1 MNNWRDKIEKIVG
14 CKTIDYLVEDD
25 VVCSGVIPNLSQ
37 IVVFSMLHNLVMIRA
52 ASMCTA
58 LSCFLESTDALSHTE
73 SQYSNSGRT
82 KDMYIYSNDLRLTL
96 NFRARSKLSLVQAFV
111 VIA

>member
-1 MNNWRDKIEKIVG
+1 MSLCLFRLFWSD
-14 CKTIDYLVEDD
+14 
-25 VVCSGVIPNLSQ
+25 SQ
-37 IVVFSMLHNLVMIRA
+37 PKSDSSFSMLHNLVAPVMIRA

-58 LSCFLESTDALSHTE
+58 SSCFLESTDALSHTE

-82 KDMYIYSNDLRLTL
+82 KDMYICSNDLRLTL

>member
-1 MNNWRDKIEKIVG
+1 MMMSLWLFRLLWSD
-14 CKTIDYLVEDD
+14 
-25 VVCSGVIPNLSQ
+25 SQ
-37 IVVFSMLHNLVMIRA
+37 PKSDNSFSMLHNLEALVMIRA

-58 LSCFLESTDALSHTE
+58 CCFLESTDTLSHTE

-82 KDMYIYSNDLRLTL
+82 KDMYIYSNDLRLAL
-96 NFRARSKLSLVQAFV
+96 NFRALSKLSLAQACV

>member
-1 MNNWRDKIEKIVG
+1 MSAKFPRGGGSKPI
-14 CKTIDYLVEDD
+14 
-25 VVCSGVIPNLSQ
+25 LS
-37 IVVFSMLHNLVMIRA
+37 HP
-52 ASMCTA
+52 SMCKA
-58 LSCFLESTDALSHTE
+58 SSCFLESPDALSHTE

-82 KDMYIYSNDLRLTL
+82 KDMYICSNVLRLTL